1 MRRTIARAPFDWSV
15 VACALL
21 LAPALPSWAQEPVA
35 PPAAAD
41 EEEAAAPEAL
51 RLIRGLLRDGLEEA
65 ALGQIRS
72 FLENHPANPAAAEMR
87 FHEGRILL
95 ARGEADDA
103 AERLVLL
110 LEHHP
115 ESPYA
120 AEGAYLCAVAER
132 LRGRLEEAE
141 RLFVRALGEENLP
154 GKLRRAAGLRLA
166 SVRRGLGRCEEALEA
181 LAPLEANAAVLLER
195 ARCRYALK
203 DFKNAR
209 RDLTGALKP
218 SAPGEAALAPEEER
232 EARRMLG
239 LIAFHEKRYKE
250 ARDILAPLV
259 HGETDASG
267 IFPQTESALAW
278 THYHLGDYGQAYDMV
293 RRRSPALHLSERE
306 EALLAARGALV
317 RGEDGAAREALA
329 ALLESETE
337 DAEAHALLGRILRR
351 AGDAEGAAEHL
362 RRAARLLP
370 VSEGAALQFD
380 VGEIHYGEMRDFPA
394 ARRIFEAL
402 AATPGHD
409 MRAPCMLYAAR
420 SALGEGDRTGAL
432 AWLAALV
439 EEYPQDSTAEE
450 AYYLLTELYTA
461 LGRHENALGM
471 TEIFLR
477 EFSDSPHGPA
487 ALLRKADLEERLGDP
502 GAAASSYRFFLARYP
517 EDRASPRAH
526 LSLARVLSAQEA
538 WGEAVEVL
546 KALRKKFPDSEE
558 ARQEASHEAG
568 RALLEMKRT
577 EEALAAFLEDA
588 ALNPPRGYYWA
599 ARAALAAEDAEQ
611 AVAYFEKAHE
621 AAPRGDLG
629 REALLEAAKIALS
642 SGDEESGAALLRRLR
657 EGDVLYARYAQTAL
671 ERHFLGQ
678 GKVKEALEEIPGFM
692 RANPAVALDSG
703 KILARAK
710 ERYEAGNANEAR
722 RDFEEIVEKF
732 AASEAATEAH
742 FHLGEIAFAEGDMQA
757 SDAHNRSALEGRL
770 PDALRARAHYRLGA
784 AAFERKDFSRAARH
798 FDEAEKA
805 PAEALRGLRPT
816 ILYLAGVCYE
826 QEHEP
831 EEARRRYLG
840 FAEALEDRAV
850 MQDEQLRAALFLQRE
865 GYAQDSL
872 ALCEALLAVVETED
886 LRTEVQ
892 FYLAENYKTLGDLD
906 RALLEYLKVTYLHPE
921 NAMWAVTARFEAG
934 QIYEK
939 QGKWDEAVKL
949 YRRIAEAAPGSTQSE
964 AARRRLEEI
973 VERGAESPPELS
985 SEEVE

>member
-1 MRRTIARAPFDWSV
+1 MRMIRAPLGWSA

-21 LAPALPSWAQEPVA
+21 LAPALPSRAQEPPVA

-103 AERLVLL
+103 AECLSLL
-110 LEHHP
+110 LEQHP

-132 LRGRLEEAE
+132 LRGRPGEAE

-154 GKLRRAAGLRLA
+154 DKLRRAAGLRLA
-166 SVRRGLGRCEEALEA
+166 AVRRGLGRCEEALEA
-181 LAPLEANAAVLLER
+181 LAPLEASAAVLLES

-218 SAPGEAALAPEEER
+218 SAPGEAALEPEEER

-239 LIAFHEKRYKE
+239 FIAFHEKRYKE

-259 HGETDASG
+259 YGETDASG

-293 RRRSPALHLSERE
+293 RRRSPALRLSERE
-306 EALLAARGALV
+306 EALLAARGALA
-317 RGEDGAAREALA
+317 RGEDGAAREALTA
-329 ALLESETE
+329 VLESEPE
-337 DAEAHALLGRILRR
+337 DAEAHALLGEILRR

-362 RRAARLLP
+362 RRASRLLP
-370 VSEGAALQFD
+370 VSEGAALLFD
-380 VGEIHYGEMRDFPA
+380 VGEIHYGEMRDFHA

-402 AATPGHD
+402 AATPGHG
-409 MRAPCMLYAAR
+409 MRAPSMLYAAR
-420 SALGEGDRTGAL
+420 SALGEGDRAGAL

-439 EEYPQDSTAEE
+439 EEYPQNSSTAEE

-461 LGRHENALGM
+461 LGQHENALGM

-477 EFSDSPHGPA
+477 EFSDSPRGPA
-487 ALLRKADLEERLGDP
+487 ALLRKSDLEERLG
-502 GAAASSYRFFLARYP
+502 ASEEAASSYRFFLARYP
-517 EDRASPRAH
+517 EDRAAPRAH
-526 LSLARVLSAQEA
+526 LLLARVLSAQGA
-538 WGEAVEVL
+538 WSEAVEVL

-558 ARQEASHEAG
+558 SRQDAPHETG
-568 RALLEMKRT
+568 RALLETERA

-588 ALNPPRGYYWA
+588 ALNPPRGHYWA

-621 AAPRGDLG
+621 AAPHGDLG
-629 REALLEAAKIALS
+629 QEALREAAKIALS
-642 SGDEESGAALLRRLR
+642 SGDEESSVALLRRLR
-657 EGDVLYARYAQTAL
+657 KGDVLYARYAQTAL

-678 GKVKEALEEIPGFM
+678 GKVKEALEEIPEFM
-692 RANPAVALDSG
+692 RGNPAVALDSG
-703 KILARAK
+703 KILVRAK
-710 ERYEAGNANEAR
+710 GRYEAGNINEAR
-722 RDFEEIVEKF
+722 RDFEEILEKF
-732 AASEAATEAH
+732 PNSEAAAEAH
-742 FHLGEIAFAEGDMQA
+742 FHLGEIAFAEGRMQA

-770 PDALRARAHYRLGA
+770 PDAFRARAHYRLGA
-784 AAFERKDFSRAARH
+784 SAFERKDFSQAARH
-798 FDEAEKA
+798 FDEAEKT
-805 PAEALRGLRPT
+805 PAKALRGLRPT

-840 FAEALEDRAV
+840 FAEALEDRAA

-949 YRRIAEAAPGSTQSE
+949 YRRIAEAAPGSAQSE

-973 VERGAESPPELS
+973 TEHGAESPPELS
-985 SEEVE
+985 SEEVD